1 MWQGQTVYIVLALLL
16 SSVIAT
22 RAVGQGMDS
31 DERVCRVVDVQAERC
46 KKDDILLVT
55 PLPAKGQVQVSE
67 SAERIF
73 VAIAVAQ
80 WCNVTR
86 PIVPVSP
93 VAVVCTYLGHTREKR
108 AVPPKTP

>member
-1 MWQGQTVYIVLALLL
+1 MWRGQTVCIVLAILL
-16 SSVIAT
+16 SSVVAT

-31 DERVCRVVDVQAERC
+31 DEHLCRVADVQAERC
-46 KKDDILLVT
+46 KKHDILLVT

-73 VAIAVAQ
+73 VAVAVAQ
-80 WCNVTR
+80 WCDATK

-93 VAVVCTYLGHTREKR
+93 VAVVCAYLGRTREKR
-108 AVPPKTP
+108 DIPPKTP